1 MPSLTQYA
9 CSPWLTPATSPTATR
24 PGLGALSSLDG
35 NPPRPNG
42 TFPVNRHRQP
52 SGDKH
57 RLFLGSSTLLPRCKL
72 VSSTS
77 ALVMRAGKDDDDDDD
92 DGRPAWISSL
102 TSLRLL
108 LPLFYLTY
116 AAILAAYAVW
126 IVYLLDKT
134 ENVGVRVLL
143 VWGVVFG
150 MSSTKD

>member
-1 MPSLTQYA
+1 M
-9 CSPWLTPATSPTATR
+9 
-24 PGLGALSSLDG
+24 
-35 NPPRPNG
+35 
-42 TFPVNRHRQP
+42 
-52 SGDKH
+52 
-57 RLFLGSSTLLPRCKL
+57 
-72 VSSTS
+72 SSTS